1 MQPYDVDPRIFDISL
16 DELDMI
22 LRWIK
27 EREGM
32 RGVRNTFLV
41 GGWAVYAYNDTLK
54 SIDIDLITNSDTRS
68 SLKHFLTSER
78 GYEPHTDESGT
89 SVLKRTDYGEII
101 IDFGTTSDPCNFLGR
116 SEELSFNEI
125 VDRYKEIPV
134 RSVNARIPER
144 TLLVLYKLKAAHD
157 RRYRIE
163 NGLYR
168 DVDWG
173 RGKLVKD
180 YADILA
186 LLDPEHGGRDI
197 DLYYLGEKLAG
208 LSFLREHLADIPEQ
222 VTSIERY
229 GKLGRNEV
237 NVLIRNLLSQV

>member
-1 MQPYDVDPRIFDISL
+1 M
-16 DELDMI
+16 
-22 LRWIK
+22 
-27 EREGM
+27 
-32 RGVRNTFLV
+32 
-41 GGWAVYAYNDTLK
+41 
-54 SIDIDLITNSDTRS
+54 
-68 SLKHFLTSER
+68 
-78 GYEPHTDESGT
+78 
-89 SVLKRTDYGEII
+89 
-101 IDFGTTSDPCNFLGR
+101 
-116 SEELSFNEI
+116 
-125 VDRYKEIPV
+125 
-134 RSVNARIPER
+134 
-144 TLLVLYKLKAAHD
+144 
-157 RRYRIE
+157 
-163 NGLYR
+163 
-168 DVDWG
+168 DWG